1 MLNKYYYISNIYG
14 QREKVHFKEKI
25 LRKCKISI
33 DLRTMTIDR
42 KKVIKAQI
50 ELSNLIGCP
59 GHEVEVTDYILVKL
73 EKLAVDKAW
82 IDPLGNVLAIK
93 EGSDPNGLRIMLDA
107 HVDEVGF
114 MISHIDDHGFITIET
129 LGGIDKR
136 LMLGA
141 LIQFL
146 TTERKRII
154 GVVGTSPPHITKPED
169 REKVPPI
176 NEMFVDIGCKSYQ
189 EVRDMDLDIGSV
201 GTFYTE
207 CIQLNNNVLLGKAF
221 DDRTACNVLLQ
232 VLEQLKDIE
241 IPNTLMIT
249 FAVQE
254 EVGGRGATV
263 AGFTLE
269 PSIALALENT
279 IASDVPG
286 VPPAKMITRLGSGPA
301 VTAADRSLIV
311 PKKILDRIKI
321 AADMD
326 GIAWQYKKPVYGG
339 TDAGKISITRS
350 GVPSGVI
357 SVPCR
362 YIHANASLLQVDD
375 IIETIKLVVNFCKI

>member
-1 MLNKYYYISNIYG
+1 
-14 QREKVHFKEKI
+14 
-25 LRKCKISI
+25 
-33 DLRTMTIDR
+33 MTIDR
-42 KKVIKAQI
+42 KKVIETQI

-59 GHEVEVTDYILVKL
+59 GHEAEVTDYILVKL
-73 EKLAVDKAW
+73 EKLAVDRAW

-114 MISHIDDHGFITIET
+114 MISHIDDFGFITIET

-141 LIQFL
+141 LIQFH

-154 GVVGTSPPHITKPED
+154 GVVGISPPHITRQED

-207 CIQLNNNVLLGKAF
+207 CKQLNDNVLLGKAF

-263 AGFTLE
+263 VGFILD

-286 VPPAKMITRLGSGPA
+286 VPPAKMITKLGSGPA
-301 VTAADRSLIV
+301 VTVADKSLIV
-311 PKKILDRIKI
+311 PKKILDRIKT
-321 AADMD
+321 AADKN
-326 GIAWQYKKPVYGG
+326 GITWQYKKPIYGG

-362 YIHANASLLQVDD
+362 YIHANAGLLQVDD